1 MKRNLILG
9 VVLFAIIATYTS
21 CDSNE
26 DDGKRGFMS
35 NATIVGNATNGYHC
49 YLDGGGLVI
58 SQSQN
63 LENMERGYFSFNYM
77 QNDWK
82 STNGEMHIDNASVY
96 ASLIYD
102 VIIPISRE
110 EAEAKQI
117 FDNNSFQVPSLL
129 SVGYGYRGYLNLHGG
144 FTTVNLVNLEEIRG
158 ELNIIY
164 DSKKLSPDTL
174 RLQLCYNA
182 NIPEDWSKIHIEHGN
197 VSCDISSLA
206 NLEQWSDSVTIVVEV
221 EDDKKHFAKISKND
235 FLKPNIKVEK

>member
-9 VVLFAIIATYTS
+9 VVLFAIIAVYTS

-26 DDGKRGFMS
+26 DDGTRGFMS

-58 SQSQN
+58 SQSPN
-63 LENMERGYFSFNYM
+63 LENIERGYFGFNYM
-77 QNDWK
+77 GNDLK
-82 STNGEMHIDNASVY
+82 SNEGEMYIDKAHVY

-102 VIIPISRE
+102 IIIPISRE
-110 EAEAKQI
+110 EAEAQQI
-117 FDNNSFQVPSLL
+117 LDKSNCQVPSLL
-129 SVGYGYRGYLNLHGG
+129 SVGNGYRGYLNLHGG
-144 FTTVNLVNLEEIRG
+144 FTTVNLVNLEESRG

-164 DSKKLSPDTL
+164 DSEKLSSDTL

-182 NIPEDWSKIHIEHGN
+182 NIPEDWSNIHIEHGN
-197 VSCDISSLA
+197 VSCNISSLA
-206 NLEQWSDSVTIVVEV
+206 NLVQWNDSVIIVVEV

-235 FLKPNIKVEK
+235 FLKPNIKIKE

>member
-26 DDGKRGFMS
+26 DDGTRGFMS

-63 LENMERGYFSFNYM
+63 RENIERGYFSFNYM

-82 STNGEMHIDNASVY
+82 STNGEMHINNARVH

-102 VIIPISRE
+102 VITPISRE

-117 FDNNSFQVPSLL
+117 FDKNNCQVPSLL
-129 SVGYGYRGYLNLHGG
+129 SVGYGYRGYLDLHGG
-144 FTTVNLVNLEEIRG
+144 FTTVNLVNLEESRG

-164 DSKKLSPDTL
+164 DSEKQSPDTL

-221 EDDKKHFAKISKND
+221 EDDKKHFAKISKRD
-235 FLKPNIKVEK
+235 FLKPNVKVE